1 MSPLKLKG
9 RGLALTSRESREA
22 VLGPRDMLD
31 AFSGIRPVSV
41 TTLRSHKSEGAHG
54 IKGSH
59 GFMGGKGQKA
69 GSAVETPPVGQ
80 ESPKM

>member
-9 RGLALTSRESREA
+9 CGKGPCSHLKGVREA

-41 TTLRSHKSEGAHG
+41 TTLRSHKGEGAHG

-59 GFMGGKGQKA
+59 GFMGGKEQKA
-69 GSAVETPPVGQ
+69 GSAVETFL
-80 ESPKM
+80 